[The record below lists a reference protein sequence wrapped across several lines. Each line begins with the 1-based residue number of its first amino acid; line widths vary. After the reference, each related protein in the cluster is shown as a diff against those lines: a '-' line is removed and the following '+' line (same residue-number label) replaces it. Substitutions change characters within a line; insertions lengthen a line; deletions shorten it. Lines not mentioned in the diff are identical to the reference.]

1 MSYFTCVVLV
11 PLVFIINAAFLILQ
25 SVCEKLFTDLEAENE
40 KQDVETSRELSY
52 SRWAKQCIMLLV
64 ERVLTLVKQW
74 SAASLKGHRPN

>member
-40 KQDVETSRELSY
+40 KQDV
-52 SRWAKQCIMLLV
+52 KLLWNS
-64 ERVLTLVKQW
+64 TLQIE
-74 SAASLKGHRPN
+74 